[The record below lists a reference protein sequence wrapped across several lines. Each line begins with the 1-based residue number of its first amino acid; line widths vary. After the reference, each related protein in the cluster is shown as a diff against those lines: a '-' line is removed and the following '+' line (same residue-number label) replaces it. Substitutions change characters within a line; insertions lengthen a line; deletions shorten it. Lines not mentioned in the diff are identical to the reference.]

1 MEVKCP
7 SIIKEYAI
15 WEVLISL
22 PSILIG
28 RYKIKIRTKKWYMRV
43 WFHLIDIIIVNAWLL
58 YRRVENENDRL
69 PKLSL
74 FDFRTEV
81 AFSLTKSVSTPK
93 IGRPSNEE
101 KEQIKIPKKHTHHS
115 ITPEEIRRDGLHH
128 RPENKEIRQRCK
140 YQNCGKLTQCTC
152 TKCDKYFCCGVNKNC
167 FKDFHTK

>member
-1 MEVKCP
+1 MEDNKLMTLLSSYCGILPEMSINRFDKKSKRNMEVKCP

-43 WFHLIDIIIVNAWLL
+43 WFHLIGITIVNAWLL

-69 PKLSL
+69 LKLSL

-81 AFSLTKSVSTPK
+81 AFSLTTSVSTPK

-101 KEQIKIPKKHTHHS
+101 KEQIKIPKKHTHH
-115 ITPEEIRRDGLHH
+115 
-128 RPENKEIRQRCK
+128 N
-140 YQNCGKLTQCTC
+140 
-152 TKCDKYFCCGVNKNC
+152 
-167 FKDFHTK
+167 